1 MRSINSKIFIIGLII
16 VQSLFSQTI
25 SVKDTLRLRKNITR
39 YKLTNNFIFPES
51 IAFSVNGQELRA
63 DSVDF
68 INGIIYWENRYEKPV
83 NVLAEYDAIERDLPL
98 SIGPSWKNLPTL
110 DSIMNK
116 NTIPKSNFHQKIKM
130 QDESLYTSGTFNR
143 QINLSTQGMSEFS
156 GGLHL
161 NISGELDNNI
171 MLSAVLSDQDM
182 ILQPEGNTRN
192 LEDIDQVYISMQ
204 HPNYSLDAGDI
215 EYNVKYDKLINI
227 RRKVIG
233 INNNFKYNNFTG
245 NALIA
250 STRGKYMSADIVG
263 FDGVQGPYRLRSK
276 DGSKDISLISGSEK
290 VWLDGEMMI
299 RGANYD
305 YVIDYSLAEI
315 TFTAKHLIHVDS
327 DIFVEYEYIDGQY
340 SQKIISGSYRSTV
353 SENFNIVAGVIREK
367 DNTNSLSSDSDLY
380 QNIAAGDDS
389 DLIIYG
395 AVEDTSGSY
404 YLDGEV
410 YRYDPD
416 FMETGY
422 KRYRVTFTFDVRGKY
437 EKIISNAGKVYYQYY
452 EHGNSSVNKDL
463 YSPYHRINAPR
474 SKDLF
479 YAKGNYR
486 LGNKLSFSTHFSRSS
501 LDNNILSGMN
511 ASDKGGLYEVSFI
524 LDLSLIHI

>member
-1 MRSINSKIFIIGLII
+1 MRSINSNTFIVGLII

-110 DSIMNK
+110 DSIMNR
-116 NTIPKSNFHQKIKM
+116 NSIPKSYFYQKIKM

-215 EYNVKYDKLINI
+215 EYNIKSDKLINI

-233 INNNFKYNNFTG
+233 INNNF
-245 NALIA
+245 
-250 STRGKYMSADIVG
+250 
-263 FDGVQGPYRLRSK
+263 
-276 DGSKDISLISGSEK
+276 
-290 VWLDGEMMI
+290 
-299 RGANYD
+299 
-305 YVIDYSLAEI
+305 
-315 TFTAKHLIHVDS
+315 
-327 DIFVEYEYIDGQY
+327 
-340 SQKIISGSYRSTV
+340 
-353 SENFNIVAGVIREK
+353 
-367 DNTNSLSSDSDLY
+367 
-380 QNIAAGDDS
+380 
-389 DLIIYG
+389 
-395 AVEDTSGSY
+395 
-404 YLDGEV
+404 
-410 YRYDPD
+410 
-416 FMETGY
+416 
-422 KRYRVTFTFDVRGKY
+422 
-437 EKIISNAGKVYYQYY
+437 
-452 EHGNSSVNKDL
+452 
-463 YSPYHRINAPR
+463 
-474 SKDLF
+474 
-479 YAKGNYR
+479 
-486 LGNKLSFSTHFSRSS
+486 
-501 LDNNILSGMN
+501 NIL
-511 ASDKGGLYEVSFI
+511 K
-524 LDLSLIHI
+524 